1 MSWEKHSHQV
11 NLKISKG
18 IGISSQMRH
27 FVYKEILVN
36 LYNALLKPHIDYSLL
51 AWGNLAKTHVT
62 KLERNQRKVLRIMNF
77 KKRRETCDDVFK
89 KFKIL
94 PVKDMIKK
102 IYVENLCGNITIIN
116 YQIAYQ
122 KFL

>member
-1 MSWEKHSHQV
+1 
-11 NLKISKG
+11 
-18 IGISSQMRH
+18 
-27 FVYKEILVN
+27 
-36 LYNALLKPHIDYSLL
+36 
-51 AWGNLAKTHVT
+51 
-62 KLERNQRKVLRIMNF
+62 MNF